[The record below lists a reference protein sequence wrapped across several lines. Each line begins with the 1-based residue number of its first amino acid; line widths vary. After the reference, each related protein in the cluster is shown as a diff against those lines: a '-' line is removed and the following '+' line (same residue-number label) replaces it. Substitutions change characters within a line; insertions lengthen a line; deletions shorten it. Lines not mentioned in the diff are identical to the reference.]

1 MGRPA
6 PLMARSPVSSANPAH
21 PATPHERTRD
31 RSVATALV
39 LSLRPWQWTKNL
51 IVFAG
56 VIFGPRLDDPSA
68 VAASVAA
75 FLVFCFLSGVVYL
88 VNDVRDRE
96 ADRLHPVK
104 SRRPIAAG
112 DLSPGTALVAAAI
125 IATAT
130 LSGAFALS
138 RPFGLVASIYLAVM
152 VLYSTALK
160 HLVILDVLTIA
171 FGFVLRA
178 WAGAEA
184 VDVVFSHWLLLMAL
198 LLALFIGFSK
208 RRAELVT
215 LAGGASEHR
224 RSLAEYSPLL
234 LDQMIG
240 IVAAITLL
248 AYALYTIDPETVA
261 RFHTDR
267 LLWTFPFPLYGM
279 FRYLYLVHQRD
290 GGGDPAEMLLT
301 DRPLLICVVLCG
313 AAVVAIIYGHLATV
327 PL

>member
-1 MGRPA
+1 
-6 PLMARSPVSSANPAH
+6 MARNPISSAHPAH
-21 PATPHERTRD
+21 PAAPSDRTSER
-31 RSVATALV
+31 SIVAALV
-39 LSLRPWQWTKNL
+39 LSLRPRQWTKNL

-68 VAASVAA
+68 VASAVVA

-88 VNDVRDRE
+88 INDVRDRE
-96 ADRLHPVK
+96 ADQRHPIK

-112 DLSPGTALVAAAI
+112 HLSPGAA
-125 IATAT
+125 T
-130 LSGAFALS
+130 GAAMVI
-138 RPFGLVASIYLAVM
+138 GGITLAVAFSLSWTFGVVSAIYVVLM
-152 VLYSTALK
+152 TLYSTALK
-160 HLVILDVLTIA
+160 HLVLLDVLTIA

-184 VDVVFSHWLLLMAL
+184 VDVQFSHWLLLLAL

-208 RRAELVT
+208 RRAELIT
-215 LAGGASEHR
+215 LASDAKEHR
-224 RSLAEYSPLL
+224 RSLAEYSPQL

-301 DRPLLICVVLCG
+301 DRPLMLSVICCG
-313 AAVVAIIYGHLATV
+313 LAVVAIIYGHLPEAG
-327 PL
+327 L